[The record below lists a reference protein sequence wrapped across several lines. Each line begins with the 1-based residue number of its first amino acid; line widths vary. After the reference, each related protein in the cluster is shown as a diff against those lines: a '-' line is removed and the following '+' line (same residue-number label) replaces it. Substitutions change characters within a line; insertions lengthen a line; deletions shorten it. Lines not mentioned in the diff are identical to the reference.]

1 MKISIITVVKN
12 GMPFIKDAI
21 NSYKKQNYKN
31 KELIIILSNSDDNT
45 EKFLKKKKIKF
56 FKISKKDEN
65 RYHALNYGIKKA
77 KGDVIGVLHSDDIF
91 YKNNTIKVI
100 ANMFKKKNLE
110 GVYGGVKFC
119 KKNNIQNFVR
129 IWKPKNIT
137 FDCIKLGMTIPH
149 TSLFLKKKVFKKIG
163 LYNTKFKISS
173 DYDFIIR
180 IFCKNINIINTN
192 KYHCIM
198 RIGGDSTNTKFF
210 FKKILEDII
219 ILKKNRLSMLLI
231 FYKILSKIPQL
242 LIKK

>member
-1 MKISIITVVKN
+1 VKISIITVVKN

-100 ANMFKKKNLE
+100 ANMFKKKT
-110 GVYGGVKFC
+110 
-119 KKNNIQNFVR
+119 
-129 IWKPKNIT
+129 W
-137 FDCIKLGMTIPH
+137 
-149 TSLFLKKKVFKKIG
+149 KVF
-163 LYNTKFKISS
+163 TV
-173 DYDFIIR
+173 
-180 IFCKNINIINTN
+180 
-192 KYHCIM
+192 
-198 RIGGDSTNTKFF
+198 
-210 FKKILEDII
+210 E
-219 ILKKNRLSMLLI
+219 
-231 FYKILSKIPQL
+231 
-242 LIKK
+242 